1 MSQYILKL
9 ITNTIVGFCSL
20 LGILFIFLPNVHALS
35 LDNQEYTI
43 RVSPLIIPLS
53 LSPQKTIKHE
63 ILIEN
68 LSNKPYPIR
77 INFSDFISTEDG
89 GYVFPEKNTSPLLSW
104 ISAKPTEFI
113 LSPKA
118 KQKILLT
125 ITTPKN
131 IPFGGYY
138 GMLFFEPVLPI
149 SNTQSTQIIS
159 RVGVLLLGNVGVVDE
174 KAQKAQILTFRL
186 PYLIFDPKTTLLFR
200 VKNISLHHFT
210 GKPILSLSPLFGE
223 KTKQFLEEKIVFPGK
238 IRRWEIPIE
247 ISKYPLNFVKVKLDL
262 STGGGNIV
270 TAQSFVVV
278 FPFTTLLIIT
288 IIFLLAFLALK
299 RRHQLIKALHILIS
313 KNT

>member
-1 MSQYILKL
+1 MSQYILR
-9 ITNTIVGFCSL
+9 IINNTIIGFCLL
-20 LGILFIFLPNVHALS
+20 LGALIVLPPNVHALS
-35 LDNQEYTI
+35 LDDQRYTI

-89 GYVFPEKNTSPLLSW
+89 GYVFPERNTSPLLSW
-104 ISAKPTEFI
+104 IRVKPTEFI
-113 LSPKA
+113 IPARA
-118 KQKILLT
+118 KQKIILT

-131 IPFGGYY
+131 IPIGGYY
-138 GMLFFEPVLPI
+138 GMLFFEPVLPV
-149 SNTQSTQIIS
+149 SNKSTQIIS

-174 KAQKAQILTFRL
+174 KAQKAQILTFSL
-186 PYLIFDPKTTLLFR
+186 PHLIFDRKTTLLFR

-223 KTKQFLEEKIVFPGK
+223 YTKQFLEEKIVFPGK

-247 ISKYPLNFVKVKLDL
+247 ISK
-262 STGGGNIV
+262 
-270 TAQSFVVV
+270 
-278 FPFTTLLIIT
+278 
-288 IIFLLAFLALK
+288 
-299 RRHQLIKALHILIS
+299 
-313 KNT
+313 

>member
-1 MSQYILKL
+1 MSKYILR
-9 ITNTIVGFCSL
+9 IINNTIIGFCLL
-20 LGILFIFLPNVHALS
+20 LGALIVLSPNVHALS
-35 LDNQEYTI
+35 LDDQRYTI

-89 GYVFPEKNTSPLLSW
+89 GYVFPERNTSPLLSW
-104 ISAKPTEFI
+104 IRVKPTEFI
-113 LSPKA
+113 IPARA
-118 KQKILLT
+118 KQKIILT

-131 IPFGGYY
+131 IPIGGYY
-138 GMLFFEPVLPI
+138 GMLFFEPVLPV
-149 SNTQSTQIIS
+149 SSTKSTQIIS

-174 KAQKAQILTFRL
+174 KAQKAQILTFSL
-186 PYLIFDPKTTLLFR
+186 PHLIFDRKTTLLFR

-223 KTKQFLEEKIVFPGK
+223 YTKQFLEEKIVFPGK

-247 ISKYPLNFVKVKLDL
+247 ISKYPINFVKVNLDV
-262 STGGGNIV
+262 STGGGNKV
-270 TAQSFVVV
+270 SAQSFVIV
-278 FPFTTLLIIT
+278 FPFTTILIIA
-288 IIFLLAFLALK
+288 IIFLVAFLTLK
-299 RRHQLIKALHILIS
+299 RRHQLIKALHILIR
-313 KNT
+313 

>member
-9 ITNTIVGFCSL
+9 INTTIVGFCL
-20 LGILFIFLPNVHALS
+20 FLGVLFIFLPNVSAQS
-35 LDNQEYTI
+35 LDNQRYTI

-53 LSPQKTIKHE
+53 LSPQKIIKQE
-63 ILIEN
+63 ITIEN
-68 LSNKPYPIR
+68 LSDKPYPIR

-89 GYVFPEKNTSPLLSW
+89 GYVFPERNTSPLLAW
-104 ISAKPTEFI
+104 ISAKPREFI
-113 LSPKA
+113 IPPKA
-118 KQKILLT
+118 EQKILLT

-138 GMLFFEPVLPI
+138 GMLFLEPVLPV

-159 RVGVLLLGNVGVVDE
+159 RVGVLLLGSVGVVDE
-174 KAQKAQILTFRL
+174 KAQKAQILTLRL
-186 PYLIFDPKTTLLFR
+186 PHIIFDRKTTLLFR

-223 KTKQFLEEKIVFPGK
+223 NTKQYLEEKIVFPGK
-238 IRRWEIPIE
+238 IRRWEIPVE
-247 ISKYPLNFVKVKLDL
+247 ISKYPINFVKVKLDV

-270 TAQSFVVV
+270 ANQSFVIV

-288 IIFLLAFLALK
+288 IIFSVVFLTLK